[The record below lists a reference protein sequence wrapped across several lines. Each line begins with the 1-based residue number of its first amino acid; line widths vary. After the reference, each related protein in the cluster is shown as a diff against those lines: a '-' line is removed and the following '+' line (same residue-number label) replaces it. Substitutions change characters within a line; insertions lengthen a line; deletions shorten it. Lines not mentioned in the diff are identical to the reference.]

1 VRPGQVWL
9 CTEHLEDP
17 TAECS
22 CGLVPY
28 LPRAEV
34 EALEAEADRLRAEVE
49 RLRAE
54 TLRQGQR
61 ITELDALLVA
71 SEELIE
77 RYRELLGKV
86 PPHIMELRDVAGS
99 PSGKETP

>member
-1 VRPGQVWL
+1 
-9 CTEHLEDP
+9 
-17 TAECS
+17 
-22 CGLVPY
+22 VP
-28 LPRAEV
+28 ES
-34 EALEAEADRLRAEVE
+34 
-49 RLRAE
+49 
-54 TLRQGQR
+54 
-61 ITELDALLVA
+61 